1 MTAAALYVLNSIC
14 ISLFLFLLLV
24 PELRPLLYRIDIS
37 DLPISVIYLLF
48 LLWIGIASRLSG
60 HFYLRI
66 MDCTSLLLF
75 VSLLCT
81 SPPRSCSADRD
92 IFPLCQDAVSEV
104 GKPGYP
110 GGLITRRAVSTFAK
124 LQVAVSS
131 NQPLATT
138 FFK

>member
-1 MTAAALYVLNSIC
+1 MTAAALYVLYSIC
-14 ISLFLFLLLV
+14 ISLFLFFALA
-24 PELRPLLYRIDIS
+24 PELRPLLYRISIF
-37 DLPISVIYLLF
+37 DLPISVIYVLF

-66 MDCTSLLLF
+66 MGCTSLLLF

-81 SPPRSCSADRD
+81 SPSSCSADRD